1 MTASFEGTVAEPQ
14 EGKRLDTYLGE
25 RPEVGSRAAAQKLI
39 ERDLV
44 RVDGQPRPKSHVLG
58 IGEWVEVL
66 EGPAEPPVPPAG
78 DVAFEIAYEDDHL
91 LIVDKGAGVVV
102 HPAPGHRTG
111 TLSQA
116 LAARGAAGG
125 EPWRPGIV
133 HRLDK
138 DTSGLI
144 VVAKSD
150 AVHRT
155 LQEAIRSRAITREYR
170 ALVGGHL
177 DARSG
182 TIDAPIGRDRRRRTA
197 ISTSSDKPRAART
210 HFEEV
215 ERLPASTL
223 LDVRLE
229 TGRTHQIRVHLEAI
243 GHPVLGDPTYGVGT
257 ARLRLR
263 RQFLHS
269 RRLRLDHPVSGA
281 VVEATSELPEDLMA
295 ALELARAEQP
305 GA

>member
-1 MTASFEGTVAEPQ
+1 MLQTTVDPSEQ
-14 EGKRLDTYLGE
+14 GKRLDSYLGE

-44 RVDGQPRPKSHVLG
+44 RVDGRPRQKRYVLQA
-58 IGEWVEVL
+58 GERIETF
-66 EGPAEPPVPPAG
+66 EAPAEAPAPPAG
-78 DVAFEIAYEDDHL
+78 DVAFDIAYEDEHL

-102 HPAPGHRTG
+102 HPAPGHRSG

-150 AVHRT
+150 TVHRA
-155 LQEAIRSRAITREYR
+155 LQEAIRGRAITREYH

-177 DARSG
+177 NARSG

-215 ERLPASTL
+215 ERLPSSTL
-223 LDVRLE
+223 LNVRLE

-243 GHPVLGDPTYGVGT
+243 GHPVLGDPTYGAGA
-257 ARLRLR
+257 ARLGLR

-269 RRLRLDHPVSGA
+269 RRLQLEHPVTGA
-281 VVEATSELPEDLMA
+281 PLEATSELPEDLSA
-295 ALELARAEQP
+295 ALELARVEQT

>member
-1 MTASFEGTVAEPQ
+1 VSAKLETTVDPSEQ
-14 EGKRLDTYLGE
+14 GKRLDSFLGE
-25 RPEVGSRAAAQKLI
+25 RTEVGSRAAAQKLI

-44 RVDGQPRPKSHVLG
+44 RVDGQPRSKSHVLQA
-58 IGEWVEVL
+58 GERVETL
-66 EGPAEPPVPPAG
+66 EGAPEPPAPPAG
-78 DVAFEIAYEDDHL
+78 DVAFEIAYEDEHL

-102 HPAPGHRTG
+102 HPAPGHRSG

-150 AVHRT
+150 TVHRA
-155 LQEAIRSRAITREYR
+155 LQEAIRGRAITREYR

-177 DARSG
+177 NARSG

-215 ERLPASTL
+215 ERLPSSTL

-243 GHPVLGDPTYGVGT
+243 GHPVLGDPTYGAGT
-257 ARLRLR
+257 ARLGLR

-269 RRLRLDHPVSGA
+269 RRLQLEHPVSGA
-281 VVEATSELPEDLMA
+281 PLEATSELPEDLSA
-295 ALELARAEQP
+295 ALELARVEQP